1 MWRIPCL
8 TLIHRKSSSVSL
20 QTKTGIISINERIFR
35 LLLIVIA
42 KTESSLIL
50 LDLTTVTRNTV
61 HKLILN
67 KGKHL
72 SEALTSLMVE
82 EQHVKRSKTRHFVF
96 LRSRSRAAT
105 SDKEQSP
112 ILNWSEL
119 ETPVE
124 CYVKE
129 I

>member
-67 KGKHL
+67 KGKAFL
-72 SEALTSLMVE
+72 
-82 EQHVKRSKTRHFVF
+82 VKPL
-96 LRSRSRAAT
+96 LR
-105 SDKEQSP
+105 
-112 ILNWSEL
+112 
-119 ETPVE
+119 
-124 CYVKE
+124 
-129 I
+129 